1 MVDYNT
7 HLSIEDQFPNSSII
21 RDFSEFSGLSIDEIQ
36 LKMVNHQVI
45 NAEDFSNRLDKE
57 DFYENSKNY
66 IYDLLNSN
74 WHKFRV
80 SNKINLF
87 LPGVLELIKDHS
99 GNKFMEFGGGLG
111 VFCEIIKEYTL
122 KDVTYV
128 DIKGYISDFAIWRI
142 NKYKLDIN
150 KIIIPQNNFYLPEK
164 YDIIFTDAVIEHLH
178 PQQQEDYFY
187 EICKYLNKGG
197 LLISIVD
204 LGGEE
209 EIMPM
214 HFNVDI
220 NKMFLILEKCGLINI
235 FNNNNFATIWRKD
248 F

>member
-1 MVDYNT
+1 MIDY
-7 HLSIEDQFPNSSII
+7 SIQIPILEEFPNSSII
-21 RDFSEFSGLSIDEIQ
+21 KDFSEFSGLSIDEIHF
-36 LKMVNHQVI
+36 KMVNHQSI
-45 NAEDFSNRLDKE
+45 NAEDFNQRDTKE

-66 IYDLLNSN
+66 IYDLLNNN

-80 SNKINLF
+80 SNKVNLF
-87 LPGVLELIKDHS
+87 LPTALRLIKEHS
-99 GNKFMEFGGGLG
+99 GKNFMEFGGGLG
-111 VFCEIIKEYTL
+111 VFCEIVKEYTG

-128 DIKGYISDFAIWRI
+128 DIKGYISDFAQWRF
-142 NKYKLDIN
+142 NKYKIDI
-150 KIIIPQNNFYLPEK
+150 KTIIIPQDHFSLPEK
-164 YDIIFTDAVIEHLH
+164 YDIIFTDAVIEHLL

-187 EICKYLNKGG
+187 QLCKYLNKGG

-204 LGGEE
+204 LAGEE

-220 NKMFLILEKCGLINI
+220 NKVFRILEKCGMVNI
-235 FNNNNFATIWRKD
+235 YNNQNFATIWRKD